1 MSQMAGD
8 VAEKKKP
15 HTPVLLTDDLQEIE
29 ISCGISGT
37 ENAGASGGGSA
48 TARDTLPSDSEE
60 LDSETH
66 QPGRQRSGRRVFEV
80 KLVAGVLGLGLTLDL
95 GHHGEIIVKKIRR
108 FSRAAIQGDLK

>member
-1 MSQMAGD
+1 MSQMAGE

-15 HTPVLLTDDLQEIE
+15 HTPDALTHDLQEIE

-37 ENAGASGGGSA
+37 ENASASGSA
-48 TARDTLPSDSEE
+48 TARDKLPSDSEE

>member
-1 MSQMAGD
+1 MAGE

-15 HTPVLLTDDLQEIE
+15 QAPEILTDDLQEIE

-37 ENAGASGGGSA
+37 ENAGASGGDSA
-48 TARDTLPSDSEE
+48 MARDKLPSDSEE

-80 KLVAGVLGLGLTLDL
+80 KLVAGVLGLGLNLDL
-95 GHHGEIIVKKIRR
+95 GHHGEVLVKRIRR